1 MSAREMPEAD
11 RELLELAAKAVGL
24 PSACIES
31 SSVLYRWWNPLV
43 NSGDAF
49 ELAVTL
55 RMSVMN
61 TTIRTNIL
69 VRPRTEFGDW
79 IDISEPHGD
88 DPLAATRRAIVR
100 AAAAIGK
107 EMK

>member
-1 MSAREMPEAD
+1 MTD
-11 RELLELAAKAVGL
+11 HELIEDAAKAAGL
-24 PSACIES
+24 KHIGWILEGLQTWDSGP
-31 SSVLYRWWNPLV
+31 WNPLTY
-43 NSGDAF
+43 SGDAF